1 MPKKKTQPEEWINGE
16 DAAALLSKQSG
27 HTVSSDYVRRLGNTG
42 KLTTKA
48 IDLRTKV
55 YLLTD
60 VENYTVKQRGT
71 GEVRRAAHGKKLAE
85 TR

>member
-1 MPKKKTQPEEWINGE
+1 MPKKKIEPEEWISSQQ
-16 DAAALLSKQSG
+16 AAELLTQQSG
-27 HTVSSDYVRRLGNTG
+27 HLISPDYVRRLGNTG

-55 YLLTD
+55 YLRSD

-71 GEVRRAAHGKKLAE
+71 GEVRRMIRVRKEA
-85 TR
+85 